1 MGDNRIVF
9 AARPYYDEDDGR
21 HIAARVAAMLVNN
34 PGGSVLEQH
43 LAAAGIPAT
52 SAISTIDSVGAR
64 NVMVIEYRL
73 NTACAPAQIVERT
86 RAAIAGVGRMSFS
99 DRDLARA
106 KACAQ
111 SLLDISVSGLP
122 QFVDAVCGFV
132 ARYGRPDVID
142 DYRRLIDAVD
152 RDAVAAVLAELY
164 AGEAFVVDQV
174 RAA

>member
-1 MGDNRIVF
+1 MC
-9 AARPYYDEDDGR
+9 P
-21 HIAARVAAMLVNN
+21 
-34 PGGSVLEQH
+34 PG
-43 LAAAGIPAT
+43 
-52 SAISTIDSVGAR
+52 
-64 NVMVIEYRL
+64 
-73 NTACAPAQIVERT
+73 QIVERT

-132 ARYGRPDVID
+132 ARYGRPPDVID

-164 AGEAFVVDQV
+164 VGEAFVVDQV